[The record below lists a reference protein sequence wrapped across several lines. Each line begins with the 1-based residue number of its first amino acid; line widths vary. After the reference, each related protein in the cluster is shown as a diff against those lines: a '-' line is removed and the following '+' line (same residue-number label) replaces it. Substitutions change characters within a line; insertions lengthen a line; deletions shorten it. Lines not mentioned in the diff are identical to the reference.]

1 MTIGV
6 SQVVVCALTA
16 TFGGADTGRG
26 ADLSIYHQFRIG
38 SNIATVVRAAGVVDS
53 DVKVLHHRP
62 ALIQE
67 LEWRPDGS
75 EASRGF
81 TAVRAV
87 TFTFSGGQLFRIF
100 VDYDSDKTEG
110 LSPEDLIQS
119 ISMVYGTATR
129 PVATIATGSDY
140 TYAANEPVLARWQ
153 DEEYSVSLIRSSQQP
168 DFGLIIVSRTM
179 DRLGQKAMVEAARLD
194 VLAAPQ
200 IERDR
205 VAKEAADERAK
216 QEKAKLVNKPA
227 FKP

>member
-6 SQVVVCALTA
+6 LQAVAFVLTG
-16 TFGGADTGRG
+16 TFGGAFIASA

-38 SNIATVVRAAGVVDS
+38 SDIATVVRATGAAEP
-53 DVKVLHHRP
+53 DVKVLHQRP

-67 LEWRPDGS
+67 LEWHPVRS
-75 EASRGF
+75 ESSPEFA
-81 TAVRAV
+81 AVRSV
-87 TFTFSGGQLFRIF
+87 VFTFSGGQLFRMF
-100 VDYDSDKTEG
+100 VNYDSNKTEG

-119 ISMVYGTATR
+119 ISTVYGAPTR

-140 TYAANEPVLARWQ
+140 AYAANEPVLARWQ
-153 DEEYSVSLIRSSQQP
+153 DEEYSMSLIRSSQQP
-168 DFGLIIVSRTM
+168 NFGLIIISRTM
-179 DRLGQKAMVEAARLD
+179 DRLGQKAIAQGEHLD

-205 VAKEAADERAK
+205 LVKEAEDERAK